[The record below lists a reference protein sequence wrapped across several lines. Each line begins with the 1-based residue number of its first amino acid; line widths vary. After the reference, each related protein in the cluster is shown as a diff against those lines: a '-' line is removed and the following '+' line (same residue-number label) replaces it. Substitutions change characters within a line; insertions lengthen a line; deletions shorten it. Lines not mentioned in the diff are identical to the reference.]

1 MRLLIITQKIDKK
14 DPVLGFFH
22 LWVEE
27 FSKHCES
34 IIVVC
39 LYKGEYTLPSN
50 VKVLSLGKEI
60 KQSRFSY
67 IKNLYTYIWNERKNY
82 DAVFV
87 HMNQEY
93 IVLAGLIWRLLK
105 KKIYMWRN
113 HHAGSVLTDI
123 AAGFCTHVFCTS
135 RFSYTA
141 KYAKT
146 KIMPVGVDTN
156 LFKKT
161 LPAKPKSVLSWGR
174 IAPSKNIDIFVEVAK
189 QNPDLSFDVYGDAL
203 PKDSQYLEDLKANAG
218 TNVIFHKAAL
228 LEQSVD
234 IYSSHEFF
242 INLSSSGMYDK
253 TIFEAMACGC
263 IVLASNDNLKG
274 NIPDDLIFSNRATL
288 ELSQKLK
295 KVGAYS
301 DQQKEEL
308 KKLLE
313 IFTDKHSLKNLGR
326 ELFKILWM

>member
-1 MRLLIITQKIDKK
+1 MRLLIITQKIDKN

-22 LWVEE
+22 RWVEE

-34 IIVVC
+34 IIVIC
-39 LYKGEYTLPSN
+39 LSKGVHSLPAN
-50 VKVLSLGKEI
+50 VKVLSLGKEV
-60 KQSRFSY
+60 KQSRLSY
-67 IKNLYTYIWNERKNY
+67 IKNLYAYVWNERKNY

-93 IVLAGLIWRLLK
+93 IVLAGLIWKLLK

-113 HHAGSVLTDI
+113 HHAGSIITDI
-123 AAGFCTHVFCTS
+123 AATFCTHVFCTS

-161 LPAKPKSVLSWGR
+161 VPAKPKSVLSWGR
-174 IAPSKNIDIFVEVAK
+174 IAPSKNIDILVEVAK
-189 QNPDLSFDVYGDAL
+189 QNPDLSFDIYGDAL
-203 PKDSQYLEDLKANAG
+203 PKDSQYLEKLKADASA
-218 TNVIFHKAAL
+218 NVTFHKAAL

-253 TIFEAMACGC
+253 TIFEAMACGA

-274 NIPDDLIFSNRATL
+274 NIPDDLIFSNRNTL
-288 ELSQKLK
+288 ELSQKLQ
-295 KVGAYS
+295 KVSAHS
-301 DQQKEEL
+301 DQQKDEL
-308 KKLLE
+308 RKRLQ
-313 IFTDKHSLKNLGR
+313 IFADKHSLKNLGV
-326 ELFKILWM
+326 ELFKTL